1 MSSKGKGN
9 SWAEQ
14 EEAFFGAATSPRQ
27 PQPQP
32 QRQPQP
38 QPPATCL
45 PCDPTVTPT
54 DDESLTTRSR
64 SNDNNNTNNNRRR
77 VNLGAMLRS
86 GADSIASRIPR
97 NMSMPMPMQIILPH
111 CVACGR
117 LSPLR
122 YRFQPFFPEERV
134 CASHEQ
140 AINRNQDGVSVANAN
155 IDGVV
160 LKQCCACGRYE
171 PSYDPS
177 RHLLDL
183 GDGDGR
189 ALCAACMRTAI
200 VDTDDAI
207 PVWQD
212 VLRFMRHDLDLDVWT
227 EIESIPIIVAH
238 RAALNDPRIDHGT
251 PGLSHTRGI
260 CMYETETITSSS
272 FFANNNTDANTD
284 RRVTVT
290 AILCLRGLPASL
302 TGSIL
307 AHEAVHAWFRL
318 HPRPPPGRQ
327 RGERLPPMV
336 EEGCCQLVAHLYL
349 HDRAALYHAMTSSTN
364 NNDTS
369 TSSYMED
376 NARGGP
382 SDDKLR
388 QYFLSEIERDQ
399 SEVYG
404 EGFRR
409 AARGFAQLGLHAL
422 LDYVLLHHAFPN
434 DS

>member
-27 PQPQP
+27 S
-32 QRQPQP
+32 QP

-54 DDESLTTRSR
+54 DDENLTTRSR
-64 SNDNNNTNNNRRR
+64 SNDHNNTNNNNRRR
-77 VNLGAMLRS
+77 ANLGAMLRS
-86 GADSIASRIPR
+86 GADSIASRMPR

-134 CASHEQ
+134 CASHERDSS
-140 AINRNQDGVSVANAN
+140 RNHDIVSAANDGVL
-155 IDGVV
+155 

-272 FFANNNTDANTD
+272 FFANNGIDTSLADADAHTDH
-284 RRVTVT
+284 RVTVT

-336 EEGCCQLVAHLYL
+336 EEGCCQLIAHLYL
-349 HDRAALYHAMTSSTN
+349 HDRAALYHTMTSSTN
-364 NNDTS
+364 DTS
-369 TSSYMED
+369 TYMED
-376 NARGGP
+376 ARGGP